1 MANPVI
7 KAQVLE
13 KFDKATKLRESGN
26 EKFKVDDAK
35 GALNLYY
42 QSLLYL
48 KGLDQSIL
56 QAFPTKSKPINEPS
70 TKDEDKIKELT
81 AEEEEELKESGDK
94 GKEKEPELS
103 EEAKA
108 AEEGENLQKDVKK
121 TIGLLYTNMAAC
133 HIKEQNWKKALEFAQ
148 NATTAD
154 HTNSKALFREAQA
167 RIGLGEVTRG
177 RQILQDLQKTKK
189 DPAVS
194 AALEKLEAEEK
205 IRIEKNKAQF
215 KGMFDSGSKE
225 ADLRFKEIIDEDTGA
240 TK

>member
-1 MANPVI
+1 MANPTIRDSVY
-7 KAQVLE
+7 E
-13 KFDKATKLRESGN
+13 KFEKAGKLRESGN
-26 EKFKVDDAK
+26 EKFKEDDAK

-56 QAFPTKSKPINEPS
+56 QAFPTKSKPINDTLKE
-70 TKDEDKIKELT
+70 EEKIKELT
-81 AEEEEELKESGDK
+81 PEEEEALAK
-94 GKEKEPELS
+94 GKEQEDTEAT

-108 AEEGENLQKDVKK
+108 AEEGENLQKEVKK

-133 HIKEQNWKKALEFAQ
+133 HIKEQNFKKALEFAQ
-148 NATTAD
+148 NATSAD
-154 HTNSKALFREAQA
+154 STNSKALFREAQA

-189 DPAVS
+189 DPAVTS
-194 AALEKLEAEEK
+194 ALAKLEADEK
-205 IRIEKNKAQF
+205 IRMEKNKAQF
-215 KGMFDSGSKE
+215 KGMFDSKSKE
-225 ADLRFKEIIDEDTGA
+225 TEVEPRFKEVIDEDTGA